1 MLRPDDDEAV
11 AVDGNSGAVDGS
23 DGVVTV
29 SGNDVLT
36 DDSVSVDTIG
46 SAAHADTCEL
56 SPKTVSSALLTS
68 SLYRKKI
75 KTLNRPIEE

>member
-46 SAAHADTCEL
+46 SAAHADTW
-56 SPKTVSSALLTS
+56 TVSKNSIICIADIFALQ
-68 SLYRKKI
+68 KK
-75 KTLNRPIEE
+75 N